1 MTSLLTIAQGTTPAT
16 AKASAEAQAPAAA
29 KTAAEQTQAANV
41 NQASTV
47 AKTAGDQA
55 QATQQVPSKAP
66 QEPQKPSFMDGL
78 SGMLPFIIIIAAMF
92 FLMWRGQSKERK
104 RREEM
109 MNSIVAGTKVLTLGG
124 IYGIVDS
131 INGDVFKIKIAD
143 NVKIEINRNGI
154 ASVIKEE
161 KAAEPAAEEKK

>member
-1 MTSLLTIAQGTTPAT
+1 MTSLLTLAQAETTAQTQTAVKQAAPAT
-16 AKASAEAQAPAAA
+16 P
-29 KTAAEQTQAANV
+29 
-41 NQASTV
+41 
-47 AKTAGDQA
+47 KTAGDQA
-55 QATQQVPSKAP
+55 QAVQQVPTAAP
-66 QEPQKPSFMDGL
+66 AQPKQPSFMEGL

-131 INGDVFKIKIAD
+131 VNGDVFKIKIAD

-154 ASVIKEE
+154 ASVVKDE